1 MTATRVIFESS
12 TAAPFVAVLRER
24 VAEYFRARHL
34 SDKAN
39 AVMVARTVS
48 MLTLTLVPYLL
59 ILFGGLP
66 KLAMLG
72 LAVVMGVG
80 LAGIGFGV
88 SHDALHGAYSKS
100 PLVNRLI
107 GYTFDLCGANGY
119 MWRITHNVIHHTYTN
134 IHGIDED
141 LEVSP
146 LLRLSP
152 RAEYHWYHRF
162 QPLYAFLLY
171 SFSTLFWV
179 FVKDYKYFLQR
190 DLGPYKNHR
199 PSTSEVVTL
208 LVGKALYYSW
218 AIVVP
223 LLVLPLPWWQV
234 AIGFVAM
241 NLTGGLILGVVFQ
254 LAHVVED
261 TAHPLPAVDGSMGDV
276 WVAHELATTANFANG
291 NPLITWYVGG
301 LNHQIEHHLFPKVCS
316 VHYPALAPIVR
327 EVTKEYGLPYHH
339 QPTLFSAIRSHFRT
353 LQRNARRPLATV

>member
-190 DLGPYKNHR
+190 DLGPYS
-199 PSTSEVVTL
+199 PSD
-208 LVGKALYYSW
+208 SW
-218 AIVVP
+218 
-223 LLVLPLPWWQV
+223 
-234 AIGFVAM
+234 
-241 NLTGGLILGVVFQ
+241 
-254 LAHVVED
+254 
-261 TAHPLPAVDGSMGDV
+261 
-276 WVAHELATTANFANG
+276 
-291 NPLITWYVGG
+291 
-301 LNHQIEHHLFPKVCS
+301 
-316 VHYPALAPIVR
+316 R
-327 EVTKEYGLPYHH
+327 
-339 QPTLFSAIRSHFRT
+339 
-353 LQRNARRPLATV
+353 